1 MRKVVKLTES
11 DLARIVKKVIKEQKQ
26 TKQDVLKKQVL
37 KNGWESV
44 SEMIGFD
51 NLYKFGFNN
60 DYNEFLNLFNNL
72 DIEHKDDD
80 FSWVVYRGYDG
91 GWLMMLHKRDKEI
104 FINSNIIWSFLERL
118 GFGKIKIKKII
129 KKWLSEVYG
138 LTEINPISWQ
148 DNNKY

>member
-1 MRKVVKLTES
+1 
-11 DLARIVKKVIKEQKQ
+11 
-26 TKQDVLKKQVL
+26 
-37 KNGWESV
+37 
-44 SEMIGFD
+44 
-51 NLYKFGFNN
+51 
-60 DYNEFLNLFNNL
+60 
-72 DIEHKDDD
+72 
-80 FSWVVYRGYDG
+80 
-91 GWLMMLHKRDKEI
+91 MLHKRDKEI

>member
-1 MRKVVKLTES
+1 MKIIKLTES
-11 DLARIVKKVIKEQKQ
+11 DLTRIVKKVIKEQKQ

-80 FSWVVYRGYDG
+80 FSWVVYRGYNG

>member
-1 MRKVVKLTES
+1 MKIIKLTES
-11 DLARIVKKVIKEQKQ
+11 DLTRIVKKVIKEQKQ
-26 TKQDVLKKQVL
+26 TKQDVLKKQVI

-91 GWLMMLHKRDKEI
+91 RWLMMLHKRDKEI

>member
-11 DLARIVKKVIKEQKQ
+11 DLTRIVKKVIKEQKQ

>member
-11 DLARIVKKVIKEQKQ
+11 DLTRIVKKVIKEQKQ

-72 DIEHKDDD
+72 VIEHKDDD
-80 FSWVVYRGYDG
+80 FSWVVYRGYGG

>member
-1 MRKVVKLTES
+1 MKIIKLTES
-11 DLARIVKKVIKEQKQ
+11 DITRIVKKVIKEQKQ
-26 TKQDVLKKQVL
+26 TKQDVLKKQVI

-80 FSWVVYRGYDG
+80 FSWVVYRGYNG

>member
-1 MRKVVKLTES
+1 MKIIKLTES
-11 DLARIVKKVIKEQKQ
+11 DLTRIVKKVIKEQKQ
-26 TKQDVLKKQVL
+26 SKQDVLKKQVI

-91 GWLMMLHKRDKEI
+91 RWLMMLHKRDKEI

>member
-1 MRKVVKLTES
+1 MRKVVRLTES
-11 DLARIVKKVIKEQKQ
+11 DITRIVKKVIKEQKQ

-80 FSWVVYRGYDG
+80 FSWVVYRGYNG

>member
-1 MRKVVKLTES
+1 MKIIKLTES
-11 DLARIVKKVIKEQKQ
+11 DLTRIVKKVIKEQKQ